1 MYSKGI
7 LGIAGVALIGTLAT
21 NVAHATFTLNDDGEV
36 QGALNVPRET
46 LVEADSMMKDGVK
59 YYRVK
64 QSDNANE
71 LDLRMEAGVARA
83 AGQQLR
89 LIITLDGALLA
100 QNVNIATTGNT
111 ILRTYDNAG
120 TEISRAGANSI
131 TVTRLEGG
139 MKGDDNVTLGIVT
152 AGSAALTT
160 DSEFLFEPRELLV
173 DPDRPV
179 SITIR
184 PTYTFAG
191 VPVGS
196 SVPFPRVITVVD
208 GVNVT
213 SALPA
218 ENPVASV
225 TDDFTKFKGPDD
237 GGDPVLTAH
246 LGQFEVKVATT
257 TNLHLAVTASGVAG
271 ATISQDELEKMVSST
286 EVTLAGDTSFLGENG
301 DIYLTRGSGSGA
313 TRNNCDPAGKMSFL
327 QTGENMTRSVDEV
340 TLDWGTAASGARHL
354 CISVPEED
362 GMPIPATDAYT
373 LTLAHTMAVTGI
385 AAEFRRDNDALTMGR
400 ITRDGT
406 SMYVPWLTTDDRY
419 NQRIVLWNR
428 SSRAANYAL
437 TFTTEDGVTATAGDD
452 ATGTLAANSRTVLSM
467 RNDDV
472 VTLAGG
478 NRTSATIMVVA
489 PSGLVEAS
497 TVTLNRQDG
506 STDTVVY
513 SSQ

>member
-21 NVAHATFTLNDDGEV
+21 NVAHATFTLNDDGEL
-36 QGALNVPRET
+36 QGGLTVPRET
-46 LVEADSMMKDGVK
+46 LVEAGSMMKDDIT

-64 QSDNANE
+64 QSDAANE
-71 LDLRMEAGVARA
+71 LDLRMPTGVARA
-83 AGQQLR
+83 AGEELR
-89 LIITLDGALLA
+89 LIVTLDGALFA
-100 QNVNIATTGNT
+100 QNVSVTTNAAT

-120 TEISRAGANSI
+120 TELSRSHATNNI

-139 MKGDDNVTLGIVT
+139 MKGDSSVTLGVET
-152 AGSAALTT
+152 AGNVVITA

-173 DPDRPV
+173 DPNRPV
-179 SITIR
+179 SITLQ
-184 PTYTFAG
+184 PTYNFAG
-191 VPVGS
+191 AAVGAS
-196 SVPFPRVITVVD
+196 TTFPGVITVAD

-213 SALPA
+213 SELPA

-225 TDDFTKFKGPDD
+225 TDDFTKFKGPD

-257 TNLHLAVTASGVAG
+257 TAFHLAVTASGVVG
-271 ATISQDELEKMVSST
+271 AAILPGEIEKIVAST
-286 EVTLAGDTSFLGENG
+286 EVTLGGDTSFLGEGG
-301 DIYLTRGSGSGA
+301 DIYLA
-313 TRNNCDPAGKMSFL
+313 THADCRAAAKMSFL
-327 QTGENMTRSVDEV
+327 QTGEDMTRSVDEV
-340 TLDWGTAASGARHL
+340 NLDWGTVSGARHL

-373 LTLAHTMAVTGI
+373 LTLAHTMAVTD
-385 AAEFRRDNDALTMGR
+385 AEFERANDVLTMGR

-428 SSRAANYAL
+428 SSRAAGYAL
-437 TFTTEDGVTATAGDD
+437 TFTTEDGVTATAGAD
-452 ATGTLAANSRTVLSM
+452 AAGTLAANSRTVLSM